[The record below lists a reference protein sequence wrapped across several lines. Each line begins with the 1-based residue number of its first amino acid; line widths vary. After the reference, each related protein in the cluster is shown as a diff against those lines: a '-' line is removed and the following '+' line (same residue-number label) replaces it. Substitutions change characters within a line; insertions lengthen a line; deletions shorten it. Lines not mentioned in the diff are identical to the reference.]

1 MKASKLRFRK
11 CVIIVNPV
19 SSSYDRGQ
27 KLIRQLADTYSDS
40 SFEIIEMRKS
50 DYERPSWL
58 ITRLNAAV
66 KPNTLIGIAGGDGT
80 INLIVDTILRS
91 AAVSKAVKN
100 SVILPLWSGNAND
113 LAHMVNGNPP
123 SNVNTILNDGEICL
137 VHPLLVQTY
146 HGSKTSAK
154 LAVSY
159 VSLGASAYAS
169 IRISN
174 SGHRK
179 KRIYRVPGARNL
191 NDMAS
196 VTRAFIGAATFESDI
211 DGTKRPIY
219 DLAMI
224 NGPRIAKVSRI
235 PIKLTDKNFFEI
247 LIVRKH
253 PLIFS
258 YFMELIKGITV
269 ERHTRTE
276 RTLTINDTT
285 WAQIDGE
292 AVQIPGD
299 TIITVTPYEKP
310 FRILSTKL
318 TSSLI

>member
-1 MKASKLRFRK
+1 MKSKRRFRK
-11 CVIIVNPV
+11 CVIVVNPV
-19 SSSYDRGQ
+19 SSNYDRGQ
-27 KLIRQLADTYSDS
+27 KLIRQLEE
-40 SFEIIEMRKS
+40 SFPKSAFEVIEMRKS

-58 ITRLNAAV
+58 ITRLNDAV
-66 KPNTLIGIAGGDGT
+66 KPNTLLGIAGGDGT
-80 INLIVDTILRS
+80 VNLIVDTILRS
-91 AAVSKAVKN
+91 GAVSKAVKKA
-100 SVILPLWSGNAND
+100 VILPLWSGNAND

-123 SNVNTILNDGEICL
+123 GSVETILHKGEICF
-137 VHPLLVQTY
+137 VHPLIVSTI
-146 HGSKTSAK
+146 HGNKTSAK

-169 IRISN
+169 VRIS
-174 SGHRK
+174 SPSHRRR
-179 KRIYRVPGARNL
+179 RIYRLPGARNL

-196 VTRAFIGAATFESDI
+196 VTRAFIGAATFESNI
-211 DGTKRPIY
+211 DGSSRPIY

-235 PIKLTDKNFFEI
+235 PVKLTDKNFFEI

-253 PLIFS
+253 PLILS
-258 YFMELIKGITV
+258 YFLELVKGISV

-299 TIITVTPYEKP
+299 TDITVRPYEKS

-318 TSSLI
+318 AVPSV